1 MKNGVASKDMYLKI
15 KIIISTIYIDQAST
29 LPFRLALPLYRN
41 QSTDLQSKSI
51 RRFLC
56 NGKIWLKQANVKH
69 HLFHIK
75 FSPFMKKV
83 FSPFPESST

>member
-15 KIIISTIYIDQAST
+15 NIIISTIYIDEAST

-51 RRFLC
+51 GRFLC
-56 NGKIWLKQANVKH
+56 SGETWPK
-69 HLFHIK
+69 
-75 FSPFMKKV
+75 
-83 FSPFPESST
+83 

>member
-15 KIIISTIYIDQAST
+15 NIIISTIYIDEAST

-51 RRFLC
+51 GGFLC
-56 NGKIWLKQANVKH
+56 SGETWLK
-69 HLFHIK
+69 
-75 FSPFMKKV
+75 
-83 FSPFPESST
+83 

>member
-15 KIIISTIYIDQAST
+15 NIIISTIYIDEAST

-51 RRFLC
+51 ERFLC
-56 NGKIWLKQANVKH
+56 SGEIWLK
-69 HLFHIK
+69 
-75 FSPFMKKV
+75 
-83 FSPFPESST
+83 